1 MATPGRLSIECTGEE
16 EELSHIA
23 TSHSIRASPTL
34 SSLPATH
41 TGLESTQL
49 AVDSPWLCVGSSHVD
64 QVENPHPTSPQ
75 APVVIKVVL
84 NGDDVE
90 TVNVMRDGGD
100 ASVKLQVCGQSRGD
114 KGKSNGTSDPDVSI
128 YKSLS
133 KLSMATVI
141 KLIMLLQIIIFAP
154 VCSVIILIAKG
165 NVLNIHCNN
174 VYNYHS
180 PPLPANKTEQP
191 VLDRT
196 TGHGANKTEQPVL
209 DRTTGHGANKTKQPV
224 LDRTTGHGA
233 NKTEQPVSNSNSGNS
248 NCRTDIAAAEGSL
261 HHRSTPLESL
271 EKSKTAPKN
280 MIQAKQILPKPRSE
294 DDNED
299 HCYWI
304 SSRTHARVKFAM
316 APLEYSC
323 PDDQEEIDV
332 KQLRKEQRG
341 STMTKDF
348 TALAM
353 QGDSSSRQEDKSVTG
368 TGPHSL
374 TQGLGKLERL
384 IGPLLQVATVTVT
397 LFIVTFAY
405 AKALLQLLYALT
417 QKLNCILDKWKQY
430 VSTGRTIIS
439 SACFQLIC
447 CVVAKL
453 FPTRVPPYFAM
464 MLMMLMECSGSA
476 HGECQD
482 SFDSGA
488 PASEGLRVRSDRERT
503 QKQKEDTK
511 LAGYILTIP
520 NIQNVRSVD
529 TKNTSP
535 DESFVQDR
543 CDDMDEV
550 KQSNDPS
557 DETEN
562 DHSSLADSKLLV
574 NEMREVQD
582 FGRGMFGDS
591 STEAGILNRRGFRD
605 TEEPSACHDMRSG
618 EVETRITSL
627 PEDAHIIYSRDLPG
641 KPQVL
646 LSPGGY
652 SFDDTVETD
661 AGGNEK
667 VEHVSDILFSQPGSR
682 DLTPLLHSVK
692 YKERDFEH
700 PILPVDFQLDERLHM
715 PPKRKYIWPH
725 YHCIHGEMY
734 DMMNFALGIES
745 ALDGTGV
752 FLQASPLHVENGNIS
767 TWRVKSLSVTRTAY
781 FDHMA
786 EAPYIEEKVEIETF
800 LQIRRQYEIY
810 ISHQDDDPDK
820 LKIYGLK
827 KSVEFDQHFVRIFY
841 QCREAIGSITVF
853 VTFQPWSGRR
863 FNQSHQMPSGQ
874 TLKSVMAHPAIHN
887 FVCQLKQVY
896 TRLQGGCY
904 VRLTMEGCHV
914 YPSPSWR
921 VNHSCI
927 LEIAPSVPHISL

>member
-23 TSHSIRASPTL
+23 TSHSIRALPTL

-49 AVDSPWLCVGSSHVD
+49 AVDSPCLFVGSCHVD

-90 TVNVMRDGGD
+90 TVNVARDGGN

-174 VYNYHS
+174 VYNNYHS
-180 PPLPANKTEQP
+180 PPLPVNKTEQP

-209 DRTTGHGANKTKQPV
+209 DRTTGHGANKTEQSV

-233 NKTEQPVSNSNSGNS
+233 NKTEQPVLDWTTGHGANKTEQSVLDRTTGHGANKTEQSVLDRTTGHGANKTEQPVLDWTTGLGAYGSDDAPVNEMEQPVSNSNSGNS

-261 HHRSTPLESL
+261 HHRSIPLERL

-294 DDNED
+294 DDLSPLSPPELPQYGLQTNRYYHDMGQRLGDAQNQQRVSQGDNED

-353 QGDSSSRQEDKSVTG
+353 QGDSSSRQEDKSITG
-368 TGPHSL
+368 TGPDTL

-384 IGPLLQVATVTVT
+384 IGPLLQVSTVTVT

-417 QKLNCILDKWKQY
+417 KKLNCILDKGKQY

-453 FPTRVPPYFAM
+453 FPIGVSSYFSM
-464 MLMMLMECSGSA
+464 ILMMLMECSISA
-476 HGECQD
+476 HGESQD

-511 LAGYILTIP
+511 YAGYIFEELTIT
-520 NIQNVRSVD
+520 NSIQNVRSVD

-605 TEEPSACHDMRSG
+605 TGVEEPSACHDMQSG

-627 PEDAHIIYSRDLPG
+627 PEDAHIIYSRELPG

-667 VEHVSDILFSQPGSR
+667 VEHISDILNSQPGSR

-715 PPKRKYIWPH
+715 PPKRKYMWPH
-725 YHCIHGEMY
+725 YHCIHGEM
-734 DMMNFALGIES
+734 
-745 ALDGTGV
+745 
-752 FLQASPLHVENGNIS
+752 PH
-767 TWRVKSLSVTRTAY
+767 
-781 FDHMA
+781 
-786 EAPYIEEKVEIETF
+786 
-800 LQIRRQYEIY
+800 
-810 ISHQDDDPDK
+810 
-820 LKIYGLK
+820 
-827 KSVEFDQHFVRIFY
+827 HF
-841 QCREAIGSITVF
+841 
-853 VTFQPWSGRR
+853 
-863 FNQSHQMPSGQ
+863 M
-874 TLKSVMAHPAIHN
+874 
-887 FVCQLKQVY
+887 
-896 TRLQGGCY
+896 
-904 VRLTMEGCHV
+904 
-914 YPSPSWR
+914 
-921 VNHSCI
+921 
-927 LEIAPSVPHISL
+927 